1 MNRKI
6 AVLIID
12 DEKDIRRI
20 LEYELKWEGFIVYSA
35 SDGQAGIEIA
45 TEKKPDVILLDWVM
59 PKMNGLEVLSK
70 IRRDERTKN
79 IIVLML
85 TAKNMMDDVETALAN
100 GADDY
105 IPKPLE
111 GAELG
116 LRIMGILGVLRE
128 QKPDRS
134 APQKL
139 MRGSREDISRSR

>member
-6 AVLIID
+6 TVLIID

-20 LEYELKWEGFIVYSA
+20 LEYKLTLDGFNVYSA
-35 SDGQAGIEIA
+35 DNGQAGLKIA
-45 TEKKPDVILLDWVM
+45 MEKKPDVILLDWVM
-59 PKMNGLEVLSK
+59 PKMNGLKVLSK
-70 IRRDERTKN
+70 IRHDDRTKD

-116 LRIMGILGVLRE
+116 LRIMGILRVLRE
-128 QKPDRS
+128 QKGGWS

-139 MRGSREDISRSR
+139 MQGL

>member
-6 AVLIID
+6 SVLIID
-12 DEKDIRRI
+12 DEKDVRRI
-20 LEYELKWEGFIVYSA
+20 LEYKLKLDGFNVYSA
-35 SDGQAGIEIA
+35 SNGQAGLKIA

-59 PKMNGLEVLSK
+59 PKMNGLKVLSK
-70 IRRDERTKN
+70 IRDDERTKD

-116 LRIMGILGVLRE
+116 PRIMSILGVLRK
-128 QKPDRS
+128 QKGGWS

-139 MRGSREDISRSR
+139 IQGLREDNRQ

>member
-6 AVLIID
+6 TVLIID

-20 LEYELKWEGFIVYSA
+20 LEYKLTLDGFNVYSA
-35 SDGQAGIEIA
+35 SNGQAGLKIA

-59 PKMNGLEVLSK
+59 PKMNGLKVLSK
-70 IRRDERTKN
+70 IRHDERTKD

-116 LRIMGILGVLRE
+116 LRIMSILGALRE

-139 MRGSREDISRSR
+139 MQGLREDNQQ

>member
-6 AVLIID
+6 TVLIID

-20 LEYELKWEGFIVYSA
+20 LEYELKLDGFNVYSA
-35 SDGQAGIEIA
+35 DNGQAGLKIA
-45 TEKKPDVILLDWVM
+45 MEKKPDVILLDWVM
-59 PKMNGLEVLSK
+59 PKMNGLKVLSK
-70 IRRDERTKN
+70 IRHDERTKD

-105 IPKPLE
+105 IPKPFE

-116 LRIMGILGVLRE
+116 PRIMSILGVLRE
-128 QKPDRS
+128 QKGDWS

-139 MRGSREDISRSR
+139 IQGLREDNRQ

>member
-1 MNRKI
+1 MNKNI
-6 AVLIID
+6 TVLIIE
-12 DEKDIRRI
+12 DEKDIRKI
-20 LEYELKWEGFIVYSA
+20 LEYELKSDGFNVYSA
-35 SDGQAGIEIA
+35 DNGQAGLKIA

-59 PKMNGLEVLSK
+59 PKMNGLKVLSK
-70 IRRDERTKN
+70 IRHDERTKD

-116 LRIMGILGVLRE
+116 PRIMSILGVLRE
-128 QKPDRS
+128 QKGDWS

-139 MRGSREDISRSR
+139 IQGLREDNRQ

>member
-12 DEKDIRRI
+12 DEEDIRRI
-20 LEYELKWEGFIVYSA
+20 LAYELKLVGFNVYSA
-35 SDGQAGIEIA
+35 SNGQAGLKIA

-70 IRRDERTKN
+70 IRHDERTKD

-111 GAELG
+111 GGGLG
-116 LRIMGILGVLRE
+116 PRIMSILGVLRE

-139 MRGSREDISRSR
+139 MQGLREDNRQ

>member
-6 AVLIID
+6 TVLIID
-12 DEKDIRRI
+12 DEEDIRRI
-20 LEYELKWEGFIVYSA
+20 LAYELKLVGFNVYSA
-35 SDGQAGIEIA
+35 SNGQAGLKIA

-59 PKMNGLEVLSK
+59 PKMNGLTVLSK
-70 IRRDERTKN
+70 IRHDERTKD

-105 IPKPLE
+105 IPKPFE
-111 GAELG
+111 RAGLG
-116 LRIMGILGVLRE
+116 PRIMSIFGVLRE
-128 QKPDRS
+128 QKSDRS

-139 MRGSREDISRSR
+139 MQGLREDNRQ